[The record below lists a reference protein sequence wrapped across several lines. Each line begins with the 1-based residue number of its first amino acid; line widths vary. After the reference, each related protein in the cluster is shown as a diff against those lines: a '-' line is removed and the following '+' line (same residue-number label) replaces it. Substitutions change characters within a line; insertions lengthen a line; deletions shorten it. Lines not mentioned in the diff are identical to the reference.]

1 MTKRLRKL
9 LVEDRKAQLLAAVFI
24 ALLFWWIYLL
34 LLGHNED
41 NQHKNLIWAAS
52 YQLIAFLG
60 GIWGLVISRGWG
72 GKKSVMG
79 RAIIAFAVG
88 LLLQTFGQ
96 TIFSFYNLFLEIE
109 IPYPSIADIGFFGSI
124 PLYIYGILLLAKA
137 SGVTISL
144 QSYGKKIQAIIIPLI
159 MLALSYY
166 FFLQGYEY
174 DGNGPLK
181 AFLDFGYPLGQAIYV
196 AIAILTYILSK
207 KVLGGIMRGR
217 VLFVLLALVAQYV
230 ADSNFLYQAINLAWY
245 NGGYGDLL
253 YMFAYVIMA
262 LGLLQLQSNYIHP
275 EDI

>member
-1 MTKRLRKL
+1 MMKRLGKL
-9 LVEDRKAQLLAAVFI
+9 LVQDQKAQLLAAVFI
-24 ALLFWWIYLL
+24 VLLVWWIYLFMV
-34 LLGHNED
+34 GHTED

-60 GIWGLVISRGWG
+60 GIWGLVISKGWG
-72 GKKSVMG
+72 DKKSVMG
-79 RAIIAFAVG
+79 RSIIVFAVG

-96 TIFSFYNLFLEIE
+96 TVFSVYNLFLEVE
-109 IPYPSIADIGFFGSI
+109 IPYPSIADIGYFGSI
-124 PLYIYGILLLAKA
+124 PFYIYGILLLAKA

-159 MLALSYY
+159 MLVLSYH

-217 VLFVLLALVAQYV
+217 VLFILLALIAQYV
-230 ADSNFLYQAINLAWY
+230 ADSNFLYQAINLTWY

-253 YMFAYVIMA
+253 YMIAYTLMA
-262 LGLLQLQSNYIHP
+262 FGLLHLQSKYIHA
-275 EDI
+275 EE

>member
-1 MTKRLRKL
+1 MKRLGRL
-9 LVEDRKAQLLAAVFI
+9 LAQDQKAQLFIAVFVV
-24 ALLFWWIYLL
+24 LLLWWVYLL
-34 LLGHNED
+34 LAGYTED
-41 NQHKNLIWAAS
+41 TQHKNLIWAAS

-60 GIWGLVISRGWG
+60 GLWGLVISGSWG

-79 RAIIAFAVG
+79 RSIIAFAVG

-96 TIFSFYNLFLEIE
+96 TVFSVYNLFLEVA
-109 IPYPSIADIGFFGSI
+109 IPYPSIADIGYFGSI
-124 PLYIYGILLLAKA
+124 PFYIYGILLLAKA
-137 SGVTISL
+137 SGVNISL

-166 FFLQGYEY
+166 FFLRDYEY

-196 AIAILTYILSK
+196 SIAILTYILSK
-207 KVLGGIMRGR
+207 KVLGGTMRGR

-230 ADSNFLYQAINLAWY
+230 ADSNFLYQAINLTWY

-253 YMFAYVIMA
+253 YMIAYTLMA
-262 LGLLQLQSNYIHP
+262 FGLLHLQSKYIHV
-275 EDI
+275 ED